1 MPTIKVL
8 KLKGRTLFCYLGYR
22 KIYKICW
29 LFSDGNLCMC
39 LYSVGSGNTENPMYT
54 YRLFCFVI
62 KQFSCKGYFH
72 QLIKIYLPNIIL
84 LYKIF
89 PIHFSVCF
97 FGYSQMHRPSALE
110 EEITWSF
117 VVSLNFQSG
126 SELLSP
132 AVDFENH
139 CDWNRREEMLDS
151 FPLYVL
157 SWSWKQAEVSHTQGT
172 MRRWKWWDV
181 NSLTFQFP
189 FFYSSCFAGT
199 RRAYSG
205 SYDHAAPWKGRHCM
219 RVWFAV
225 SVSMKVTLST
235 Q

>member
-1 MPTIKVL
+1 MPRKNQIPKANLNFTNSSKYPSNKLSYKEMASMKMPTIKVL

-72 QLIKIYLPNIIL
+72 QLIKIYLLNIIL

-97 FGYSQMHRPSALE
+97 FGYPRCTGL
-110 EEITWSF
+110 
-117 VVSLNFQSG
+117 
-126 SELLSP
+126 
-132 AVDFENH
+132 
-139 CDWNRREEMLDS
+139 ML
-151 FPLYVL
+151 
-157 SWSWKQAEVSHTQGT
+157 WK
-172 MRRWKWWDV
+172 RK
-181 NSLTFQFP
+181 
-189 FFYSSCFAGT
+189 
-199 RRAYSG
+199 
-205 SYDHAAPWKGRHCM
+205 
-219 RVWFAV
+219 
-225 SVSMKVTLST
+225 
-235 Q
+235 